1 MHSTNWQSAESDL
14 PTARNLVF
22 QELEKGWIHKYDGT
36 LEDAQQEFGD
46 KLAIGK
52 LGLALSDTR
61 PPRLVV
67 DSSICGVNN
76 RCSIPEKTT
85 LPSAQDVMRVYPL
98 RNSNEPM
105 VGFSLDIKSAHK
117 LVVIRESDRGLLGF
131 TLDGAIYFYKVAPFG
146 ATFSAYHWTR
156 VGSFIL
162 RCIHFLLWWT
172 HAGFIYVDDFCFLF
186 P

>member
-1 MHSTNWQSAESDL
+1 MAFSD
-14 PTARNLVF
+14 N
-22 QELEKGWIHKYDGT
+22 K
-36 LEDAQQEFGD
+36 
-46 KLAIGK
+46 
-52 LGLALSDTR
+52 S
-61 PPRLVV
+61 PRLVV

-131 TLDGAIYFYKVAPFG
+131 TLDGAIYFYKVMGPLSVPIIGPGLAASFC
-146 ATFSAYHWTR
+146 AASTFYCGGHTLDSSTLMT
-156 VGSFIL
+156 SFS
-162 RCIHFLLWWT
+162 
-172 HAGFIYVDDFCFLF
+172 CFLKRLPGLCQACAAF
-186 P
+186 